1 MRSASMPPMRKN
13 MIAAAPYITPTRL
26 WSTDVIQ
33 LRQPFDCPG
42 RANTPSACAGVRV
55 PPDGRASGPVES
67 GASMMAMFSSSSRH
81 VRARWV
87 GPERGQIGDQLVDLR
102 VAELEVGHAAA
113 LVRRHRHQS
122 DWVSE

>member
-42 RANTPSACAGVRV
+42 RENTPSARPGATV
-55 PPDGRASGPVES
+55 PPDGNASGADS
-67 GASMMAMFSSSSRH
+67 GASMMAISSSSWRSH
-81 VRARWV
+81 ALRVRTEGLEV
-87 GPERGQIGDQLVDLR
+87 VDELVDL
-102 VAELEVGHAAA
+102 
-113 LVRRHRHQS
+113 
-122 DWVSE
+122 